1 MSPTTTVLIAGEV
14 GRDGVQPGRKLA
26 AVVTLSMSIHPRK
39 RFLSEV
45 IRIFFVIQHSE
56 EELIHRSCVAFHQ
69 SIQRRVMAA
78 GQALH
83 VCPILLGSINALH
96 AHRRKPAYPPSN
108 VQSPDETQ
116 ASASASRSN
125 NACLVRGALPLS

>member
-26 AVVTLSMSIHPRK
+26 AVVTLSLSIHPRE

-45 IRIFFVIQHSE
+45 IRILLVVQHSE
-56 EELIHRSCVAFHQ
+56 QELIHWPGVPFHQ
-69 SIQRRVMAA
+69 SIQRCVMAA

-83 VCPILLGSINALH
+83 VCPILLRSINGLH
-96 AHRRKPAYPPSN
+96 AQKPASLPSN
-108 VQSPDETQ
+108 VQSSDESQ

-125 NACLVRGALPLS
+125 NACLVRGAL